1 MAGLSVTTKNKT
13 LLPEQRSSA
22 QLATDES
29 ATGEVATGERVRRRS
44 NAARFSRR
52 QRWWGNKLLGVVE
65 LAVLIGIWQLIGATT
80 GLVDV
85 QQISSPVAVAKRFW
99 AGFVTQRFIY
109 GDLAVSAEEIAIGLG
124 LGIVVGVIV
133 GVAMGRVKIVFRLL
147 DPIVTFLY
155 GTPAVAFISLLII
168 WLGIGTA
175 PKVALIFSGVV
186 FVVIVNTETGV
197 RTIDHNIVEMA
208 RSFRASRFQVLRK
221 VVLPGAVP
229 VMLAGFRLAVGRS
242 LIMML
247 VAEMY
252 GADKGLGYFITNAG
266 ATYDTTDVLMGVIVL
281 STAAVLMTKVLRMA
295 ERRVSNWKA

>member
-1 MAGLSVTTKNKT
+1 VSTLGLSS
-13 LLPEQRSSA
+13 RR
-22 QLATDES
+22 
-29 ATGEVATGERVRRRS
+29 ATGKAKLTEAVEATPPAPPPAPAMRAKRKP
-44 NAARFSRR
+44 RFSRR
-52 QRWWGNKLLGVVE
+52 QRWWGNRLLGVLE
-65 LAVLIGIWQLIGATT
+65 LAFLLGVWWALGAW
-80 GLVDV
+80 GFVDK
-85 QQISSPVAVAKRFW
+85 QQISSPEAVAKQLW
-99 AGFVTQRFIY
+99 KGFVSQRFIY
-109 GDLAVSAEEIAIGLG
+109 NDLLVSGKEIAFGLL
-124 LGIVVGVIV
+124 LGIAVGVVV
-133 GVAMGRVKIVFRLL
+133 GVAMGRVRILFRLL

-197 RTIDHNIVEMA
+197 RTVDQNLVEMA
-208 RSFRASRFQVLRK
+208 RSFRASRFQTLRK

-247 VAEMY
+247 VGEMY
-252 GADKGLGYFITNAG
+252 GANEGLGYFITNAG

-281 STAAVLMTKVLRMA
+281 ATAAVILTKLLRML
-295 ERRVSNWKA
+295 ENRVSNWKS